1 MGEAQR
7 RRNADKQPSI
17 AAAWRG
23 YQEEVLG
30 PTAPAI
36 QREECRLAF
45 WAGAAV
51 LFRALIESVDPSP
64 EQTDADLARM
74 EALAAEIDA
83 FEKTFDAAMAR
94 RSPAAAVPWNEL
106 PGAVRLGDAPVE
118 ERYRQRMTEVV
129 QLLDQAFNGQVG
141 GPDRETG
148 FVLMVF
154 PFGEREGRCNY
165 ASNGAARADI
175 VALMREMIS
184 RFEGMPEVAPGHA

>member
-23 YQEEVLG
+23 YQETVLG
-30 PTAPAI
+30 PAAPAI
-36 QREECRLAF
+36 QREECWLAF
-45 WAGAAV
+45 WAGATV
-51 LFRALIESVDPSP
+51 LFRALIKSLDQDSEP
-64 EQTDADLARM
+64 TDADLARM

-83 FEKTFDAAMAR
+83 FEKTFDAAVAR
-94 RSPAAAVPWNEL
+94 RSLAAAAPWNEL
-106 PGAVRLGDAPVE
+106 PGAARLGDAPVD
-118 ERYRQRMTEVV
+118 ERYRQRMVEVV
-129 QLLDQAFNGQVG
+129 QLLDRVFNGQVG

-175 VALMREMIS
+175 AALMREMIS
-184 RFEGMPEVAPGHA
+184 RLEGMPEVAPGHA